1 MSGTATGLSRQDEGE
16 QDMLIRRTDSD
27 AKEPNIVSAV
37 RERYGMTRKELADS
51 LGLGTDGQG
60 LVKQWEE
67 GTTAMPNG
75 ILSKMYA
82 YPVNPPLSQ
91 EGMDPKDFEFTFID
105 LFAGIGGIRQAFQNQ
120 GGLCVWTS
128 EIDPY
133 AQKTYRANF
142 GGDITGDI
150 TKVDASTIPDFDI
163 VLAGFPCQA
172 FSMAGHKKGFED
184 SRGTLFFDVARIIKE
199 KRPKAVFLENV
210 KNLMHH
216 DKGRTIQVILGT
228 LDELGYEVPSPRV
241 LDAWHFGIPQHR
253 ERTLIVGFRRDLLPD
268 DAPEFEYPAGQ
279 ANPSCKVGDI
289 LQPEGEVNE
298 KYTLKDGTWEY
309 LQLHKERAR
318 AKGHGFGFTTFTAD
332 SPHTNTISARYY
344 KDGSEA
350 LIDREDGQN
359 PRRLTPRECARLQ
372 GFPDEFVIPVSDA
385 RAYKQFGNSVCI
397 PMIEAVAKAELD
409 YMRECGMM

>member
-1 MSGTATGLSRQDEGE
+1 
-16 QDMLIRRTDSD
+16 
-27 AKEPNIVSAV
+27 
-37 RERYGMTRKELADS
+37 MTRKELADS
-51 LGLGTDGQG
+51 LGLGRDGQA
-60 LVKQWEE
+60 LVRRWEE
-67 GTTAMPNG
+67 GDEPIPG
-75 ILSKMYA
+75 EVLSRLEA
-82 YPVNPPLSQ
+82 YPDAPPLAQDES
-91 EGMDPKDFEFTFID
+91 DPDGYPFTFID
-105 LFAGIGGIRQAFQNQ
+105 LFAGIGGIRQAFQRQ

-142 GGDITGDI
+142 GGEIVGDI
-150 TKVDASTIPDFDI
+150 TKVDATEVPDFDI

-172 FSMAGHKKGFED
+172 FSMAGRKRGFED
-184 SRGTLFFDVARIIKE
+184 ARGTLFFDVARIIKE

-216 DKGRTIQVILGT
+216 DEGRTIQVILGT
-228 LDELGYEVPSPRV
+228 LDELGYHVPSPQV
-241 LDAWHFGIPQHR
+241 LDAYRFDVPQHR

-268 DAPEFEYPAGQ
+268 DAPEFAYPTGVAE
-279 ANPSCKVGDI
+279 PSCRVGDI
-289 LQPEGEVNE
+289 LLPESEVDE
-298 KYTLKDGTWEY
+298 KYTLGDGTWAY
-309 LQLHKERAR
+309 LKLHKERAR
-318 AKGHGFGFTTFTAD
+318 ARGHGFGFTTFTAD

-350 LIDREDGQN
+350 LVDRQDGRN

-397 PMIEAVAKAELD
+397 PMIEAVAAAEIE
-409 YMRECGMM
+409 YMRDNGML

>member
-1 MSGTATGLSRQDEGE
+1 MIRQDTG
-16 QDMLIRRTDSD
+16 D
-27 AKEPNIVSAV
+27 KEPNIVSAV

-51 LGLGTDGQG
+51 LGLGGDGQA
-60 LVKQWEE
+60 LVREWEN
-67 GTTAMPNG
+67 GSSPMPND
-75 ILSKMYA
+75 ILTKLYA
-82 YPVNPPLSQ
+82 YLIHPPLSQ
-91 EGMDPKDFEFTFID
+91 EGESPSDYEFTFID
-105 LFAGIGGIRQAFQNQ
+105 LFAGIGGIRQAFQRQ

-128 EIDPY
+128 EIDRY
-133 AQKTYRANF
+133 AQKTYKANF
-142 GGDITGDI
+142 GGEIVGDI
-150 TKVDASTIPDFDI
+150 TKVDETTVPDFDI

-172 FSMAGHKKGFED
+172 FSMAGHRRGFD
-184 SRGTLFFDVARIIKE
+184 DARGTLFFDVARIIRA
-199 KRPKAVFLENV
+199 KRPKAIFLENV

-228 LDELGYEVPSPRV
+228 LDELGYYVPAPKV
-241 LDAWHFGIPQHR
+241 LDAYRFNVPQHR

-268 DAPEFEYPAGQ
+268 GFPEFEYPTGDPS
-279 ANPSCKVGDI
+279 PSCKVGDI
-289 LQPEGEVNE
+289 LLPDGEVNE

-318 AKGHGFGFTTFTAD
+318 AKGNGFGYTAFTGE

-350 LIDREDGQN
+350 LIEQGKGRN
-359 PRRLTPRECARLQ
+359 PRKLTPRECARLQ

-397 PMIEAVAKAELD
+397 PMIEAVARRELE
-409 YMRECGMM
+409 YMRENGMLGTQA